1 VQAQGTAWICNVFE
15 VPKLRN
21 ILQKLHSVSVKG
33 EEQSHTRY
41 PLTPAIASKEVDLY
55 WFLMSNRKQIS
66 TPSRDFMLASHH
78 YKTQQIRDCSRHAL
92 DDYHSLPGSKDAAAN
107 RPQTGK
113 EWSRCAWT
121 KAGPQLVVKWR
132 ARFFDVSCRPRASL
146 HELELELAGVRRWKR
161 KRRLI
166 LL

>member
-1 VQAQGTAWICNVFE
+1 MRVEYSDVSTNMVKSSRRILSTITRDGELLKYNAHPAGSGNYHQPIAVVKLPQPQPSFERLAFREVQAQGTAWICNVFE

-66 TPSRDFMLASHH
+66 TPSRDFMLESHH
-78 YKTQQIRDCSRHAL
+78 YKTQQIRDCGRHAL
-92 DDYHSLPGSKDAAAN
+92 
-107 RPQTGK
+107 
-113 EWSRCAWT
+113 CA
-121 KAGPQLVVKWR
+121 
-132 ARFFDVSCRPRASL
+132 
-146 HELELELAGVRRWKR
+146 
-161 KRRLI
+161 
-166 LL
+166 